1 MLKLTSVPSAPATST
16 PRRARRAST
25 TPVDPA
31 ADVGIVRQVRIA
43 CDPRHRLAV
52 AIGAVLGAIVPLSV
66 YVVAHTDLDVAGA
79 LASGHLDAARY
90 PALALVLGGLAY
102 SATTVY
108 QWGRLALGPWYK
120 ALGFAV
126 LTEGVMTLSH
136 QTWLAVIALVTLCGI
151 NAIATGVT
159 LVRGAR
165 LRDAA

>member
-1 MLKLTSVPSAPATST
+1 MLKLTSVPASTTST
-16 PRRARRAST
+16 TPKRARRAA
-25 TPVDPA
+25 TPADPT
-31 ADVGIVRQVRIA
+31 ADVGVVRQVRIA
-43 CDPRHRLAV
+43 CDPRNRLAV
-52 AIGAVLGAIVPLSV
+52 AIGAVLGALVPLAV
-66 YVVAHTDLDVAGA
+66 YVVAHTDLDVHAV

-90 PALALVLGGLAY
+90 PALALVLAGLVY

-108 QWGRLALGPWYK
+108 QWGVMAFNNRAK

-126 LTEGVMTLSH
+126 LVEGTMTLSH

-165 LRDAA
+165 LKTEA

>member
-1 MLKLTSVPSAPATST
+1 MLKLTSVPAPTTATSKRA
-16 PRRARRAST
+16 PRRAATPADPT
-25 TPVDPA
+25 T
-31 ADVGIVRQVRIA
+31 DVGIVRQVRIA
-43 CDPRHRLAV
+43 CDPRNRLAV
-52 AIGAVLGAIVPLSV
+52 AAGAWLGALVPLAV
-66 YVVAHTDLDVAGA
+66 YVVAHLDLDVAGA

-108 QWGRLALGPWYK
+108 QWGAMAFNNRAK
-120 ALGFAV
+120 AVGFAV

-159 LVRGAR
+159 LVRGQR
-165 LRDAA
+165 LKSEA